1 MNSTRRSSL
10 RGTIGIMLIMILIP
24 AHLYIFNINEAKYTE
39 LKELN
44 NTLNTTLNEQVDLIN
59 KLEQKNTDLNT
70 CVSQLEEDNKSIKE
84 ENEKLKEE
92 NKKLQESSV
101 IKSTNKK
108 DFKSYMSYTAITNK
122 SSAQWKLQQ
131 RAYTDK
137 NGLRCIDGKPIVAI
151 GTGWGLSVGDS
162 ALITCDNGNSFK
174 VVIGD
179 IKDNAHTLSDNK
191 TTLANNCRCE
201 FIVDVSQ
208 LNPKIKSSGNVSTL
222 EQYSGYVTN
231 IQKCS

>member
-1 MNSTRRSSL
+1 MNSARRSSL
-10 RGTIGIMLIMILIP
+10 RGTIGIMLIMILILS
-24 AHLYIFNINEAKYTE
+24 HYYMYKTNVAKHTE
-39 LKELN
+39 LQELN
-44 NTLNTTLNEQVDLIN
+44 NTLNTTLSEQDIVINELKQD
-59 KLEQKNTDLNT
+59 NTDLSNYI
-70 CVSQLEEDNKSIKE
+70 SQLEED
-84 ENEKLKEE
+84 NEKLKEE
-92 NKKLQESSV
+92 NKKLQESQ
-101 IKSTNKK
+101 KSNAVKPTNKK
-108 DFKSYMSYTAITNK
+108 DFKSYMPHTAITNK
-122 SSAQWKLQQ
+122 SSAQLQLQQ

-201 FIVDVSQ
+201 FIVDMSQ
-208 LNPKIKSSGNVSTL
+208 LNPKIKSSGNVATL